1 MSCGKNHAYDT
12 YQTAA
17 DGVKLAVIEALNI
30 DEETD
35 TLKELW
41 STYLK
46 LRSIADNSAQ
56 HSSTSPLFGYDGFHS
71 PLGGDVT
78 FTVGSG
84 TTETYNIDIDTST
97 LNVGLATDIMT
108 GIDLEDL
115 SEGLSAGD
123 SISFE

>member
-1 MSCGKNHAYDT
+1 MSCGKNHAYDA

-30 DEETD
+30 DEETE

-41 STYLK
+41 DIYIS

-56 HSSTSPLFGYDGFHS
+56 HSNPLFG
-71 PLGGDVT
+71 GDT

-84 TTETYNIDIDTST
+84 TTETYNIEIDTSNYT
-97 LNVGLATDIMT
+97 VGLNTDAIVT
-108 GIDLEDL
+108 GIDLEDV
-115 SEGLSAGD
+115 SAGE
-123 SISFE
+123 SISFS